1 MHTKRHQGALRP
13 IRPLLLFAYC
23 REKARSLL
31 RAGQTPTEIV
41 VLTLAIVFLI
51 LAVIAGVFSI
61 ITVGP
66 AGVILFVV
74 FMALF
79 VWMLLLHRRERSA
92 NEKKAAHR
100 ATSYSNPWKDARR

>member
-31 RAGQTPTEIV
+31 RSGQTPTEIV

-51 LAVIAGVFSI
+51 LAVIAGVFSL
-61 ITVGP
+61 ITAGP
-66 AGVILFVV
+66 AGAILFAV

-79 VWMLLLHRRERSA
+79 VWMLLLHRRERSREGRKTA
-92 NEKKAAHR
+92 YR
-100 ATSYSNPWKDARR
+100 ATGSASPWKDA